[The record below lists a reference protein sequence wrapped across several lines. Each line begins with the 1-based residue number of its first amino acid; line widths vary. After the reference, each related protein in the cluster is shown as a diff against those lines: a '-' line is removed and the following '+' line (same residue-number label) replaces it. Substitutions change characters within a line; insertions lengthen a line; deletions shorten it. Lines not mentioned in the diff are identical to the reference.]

1 MQRHSCIRAKCC
13 NNQPMRRKT
22 PPLSLYVHLPW
33 CVQKCPYCDFNS
45 HTAGSSVP
53 RGRYLEALLIDLQS
67 EAASAADRPLIS
79 IFLGGGTPSLFSPDE
94 IARLL
99 EEIDRRFTLADD
111 IEVTMEANPGTLE
124 CGKCSGYLRAGVNRL
139 SIGAQSFDDASLA
152 TLGRIHSSGD
162 IARVVA
168 EAQDAGFE
176 NINLDLM
183 HALPRQDVRAALDDI
198 EAAVQLNPTHISWYQ
213 LTLEPNT
220 VFHARPPDGL
230 PDDELCYEIQKHGQA
245 LLHERGFQQYEVSA
259 YARDSYSCV
268 HNLNYWSFG
277 DYVAVGAGAH
287 GKISSRNG
295 VCRYVKVAHPQQYMA
310 SMERGVSNGTPQ
322 ALRDRDLLFE
332 FMINALR
339 LNAGFDEQLF
349 EARTGLS
356 RDALRQRMQAPLQK
370 GLIAPAADNVWRP
383 TPMGRRFLNDLQADF
398 LPE

>member
-1 MQRHSCIRAKCC
+1 
-13 NNQPMRRKT
+13 MRRT
-22 PPLSLYVHLPW
+22 IPPLSLYVHLPW

-45 HTAGSSVP
+45 HTAGSNAP
-53 RGRYLEALLIDLQS
+53 RGRYLDALLIDLQG
-67 EAASAADRPLIS
+67 EAASAAGRPLIS
-79 IFLGGGTPSLFSPDE
+79 IFFGGGTPSLFLPDE

-99 EEIDRRFTLADD
+99 DAIDRHFTLADD
-111 IEVTMEANPGTLE
+111 IEVTMEANPGTVE
-124 CGKCSGYLRAGVNRL
+124 CGKCSGYLSAGVNRL

-152 TLGRIHSSGD
+152 TIGRIHASGD
-162 IARVVA
+162 IARVVG

-183 HALPRQDVRAALDDI
+183 YALPRQDVDAALDDI
-198 EAAVQLNPTHISWYQ
+198 EAAAQLDPTHISWYQ

-230 PDDELCYEIQKHGQA
+230 PDDELCYEIQIRGQA
-245 LLHERGFQQYEVSA
+245 LLHERGFKQYEVSA
-259 YARDSYSCV
+259 YARNGYSCV

-287 GKISSRNG
+287 GKISSRDR
-295 VCRYVKVAHPQQYMA
+295 VCRYAKAAHPQQYMA
-310 SMERGVSNGTPQ
+310 SMERNIPNGTPQ
-322 ALRDRDLLFE
+322 TLADRDMLFE

-356 RDALRQRMQAPLQK
+356 RAVLRRRLQAPLQK
-370 GLIAPAADNVWRP
+370 GLIAAAADNVWRP

-398 LPE
+398 MPE